1 MERIHESKMTQ
12 KKRNK
17 EADPWSRLKRLG
29 CILHKPVGVA
39 LRRVTFYRNHG
50 KPSLTEAHTARHA
63 ESSTFEGSAKGA
75 SAFPG
80 PQAVVSHPAPTL
92 ADPHTLATT
101 LALSPGVGSLT
112 NAPQFTVLWI

>member
-1 MERIHESKMTQ
+1 MERIRESKMTQ
-12 KKRNK
+12 KNRDK

-39 LRRVTFYRNHG
+39 LCRVTCYRNHG
-50 KPSLTEAHTARHA
+50 KPRLTEAHTARQA
-63 ESSTFEGSAKGA
+63 ESSTSEDSAEDI

-80 PQAVVSHPAPTL
+80 PRAVTSHPAPTL
-92 ADPHTLATT
+92 ADPHTLVTT

-112 NAPQFTVLWI
+112 SVPQFTVLWT